1 MQQPGFTL
9 AHIGINPDGADA
21 AAIADRFCSAFGY
34 ARKDGAS
41 SVFAGSVVEVM
52 RENYLGAKGHIAFGA
67 PDVNAAVQWLEARG
81 FAVDPATA
89 KYDKDGSLKAIYLT
103 EAFGGFAIH
112 LLKR

>member
-52 RENYLGAKGHIAFGA
+52 RENYLGAKGHIAFGT